1 MCSVRSR
8 SLILHFC
15 RSYFSESKHLLYCVI
30 SKNKTVRWN
39 CEVLTDE
46 VVNCLR
52 MTDIEMKTLL
62 VEPWSLGSL
71 TKGIFSVVLVSYGVP
86 GSHSK
91 QNDFF
96 LKSEHTA
103 YFQVFVIMLSLSC
116 GQVVCLFPSVTGD
129 KLQLTFA
136 SLLRTHK

>member
-8 SLILHFC
+8 SFMLRFC

-39 CEVLTDE
+39 CEALTDE
-46 VVNCLR
+46 FVNCLR
-52 MTDIEMKTLL
+52 MTDVEMKTLLGELIL

-91 QNDFF
+91 HNDFVSF
-96 LKSEHTA
+96 
-103 YFQVFVIMLSLSC
+103 F
-116 GQVVCLFPSVTGD
+116 
-129 KLQLTFA
+129 
-136 SLLRTHK
+136 

>member
-96 LKSEHTA
+96 
-103 YFQVFVIMLSLSC
+103 F
-116 GQVVCLFPSVTGD
+116 
-129 KLQLTFA
+129 
-136 SLLRTHK
+136 